1 MCFLRRGIFNNFK
14 VFCQLHKVKSKQ
26 NLTKNLSSGFKV
38 KLKDFG
44 KSLESSF

>member
-1 MCFLRRGIFNNFK
+1 MILKYFVSYVKLK
-14 VFCQLHKVKSKQ
+14 KKSKQ

-38 KLKDFG
+38 KLKDFS